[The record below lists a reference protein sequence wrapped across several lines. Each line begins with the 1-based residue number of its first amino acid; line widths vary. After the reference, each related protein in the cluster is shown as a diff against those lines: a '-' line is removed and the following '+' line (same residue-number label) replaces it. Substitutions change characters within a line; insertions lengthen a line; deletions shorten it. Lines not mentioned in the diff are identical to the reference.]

1 LPIGD
6 FAGSTAA
13 SAGGSD
19 IGMSSAIKAVGPFTE
34 TPQARLEQYL
44 REQSV
49 KGEVLP
55 LTPDA
60 STRVYF
66 RVPYRKGTAVAAVY
80 PEAFDETV
88 QPYMD
93 VTRLFLE
100 CELPVPEIYDVDGRA
115 GIIIQEDLGDN
126 QLCKVLETASGEER
140 EPLVEQAIEIISRIQ
155 AATAKAFERDSICS
169 RLAFDEAK
177 LGWELNFFFEH
188 YFGSYRK
195 ENLTHGQTAE
205 LKAELND
212 IAADLAARPR
222 VLCHRDFHSFNLI
235 IDPRRRLR
243 IIDHQ
248 DARMGPAS
256 YDLVSLL
263 LDRVTGP
270 PSLAEIRE
278 HRLFL
283 LNARERL
290 SLPAYDPDDFSTEF
304 RLMTVQRCL
313 KACGTFSY
321 QVGVRGRTT
330 PYEQF
335 IKPMLAISLQAVEW
349 LERFPVLRR
358 MLKERIET

>member
-1 LPIGD
+1 
-6 FAGSTAA
+6 
-13 SAGGSD
+13 
-19 IGMSSAIKAVGPFTE
+19 MSSATKAAGTLSD
-34 TPQARLEQYL
+34 TPQARLEKYL
-44 REQSV
+44 AQQPA
-49 KGEVLP
+49 KGEVVP

-66 RVPYRKGTAVAAVY
+66 RVPWKRGTAVAAVY
-80 PEAFDETV
+80 PDAFDETV
-88 QPYMD
+88 QPYLD

-100 CELPVPEIYDVDGRA
+100 CNLPVPEILDVDGGA

-126 QLCKVLETASGEER
+126 QLCRVFETTSEDER
-140 EPLVEQAIEIISRIQ
+140 EALLEQAIEIIARIQ

-177 LGWELNFFFEH
+177 LEWELNFFFEH

-195 ENLTHGQTAE
+195 ENLAHGQAAE
-205 LKAELND
+205 LKVELND
-212 IAADLAARPR
+212 IAAELAARPR
-222 VLCHRDFHSFNLI
+222 VMCHRDFHSFNLMM
-235 IDPRRRLR
+235 DPRGRLR

-248 DARMGPAS
+248 DARMGPAT

-263 LDRVTGP
+263 LDRVTCS

-290 SLPAYDPDDFSTEF
+290 NLAAYDPDDFSMEF

-321 QVGVRGRTT
+321 QTGVRGRVE
-330 PYEQF
+330 PYKQF
-335 IKPMLAISLQAVEW
+335 INPMLEITLNAAEW
-349 LERFPVLRR
+349 LDRFPVLQR
-358 MLKERIET
+358 MIRERIGQ

>member
-1 LPIGD
+1 
-6 FAGSTAA
+6 
-13 SAGGSD
+13 
-19 IGMSSAIKAVGPFTE
+19 MSSAIKAAGTFSD
-34 TPQARLEQYL
+34 TPQARLEKYL
-44 REQSV
+44 ERQSV
-49 KGEVLP
+49 KGGVMP

-66 RVPYRKGTAVAAVY
+66 RVPWQRGTAVAAVY
-80 PEAFDETV
+80 PDAFDETV
-88 QPYMD
+88 QPYLD
-93 VTRLFLE
+93 VTRLFLQ
-100 CELPVPEIYDVDGRA
+100 CTLPVPEIFDVDGSA

-126 QLCKVLETASGEER
+126 QLYKVFDTASEDER
-140 EPLVEQAIEIISRIQ
+140 EVLLEQAIEIISRIQ
-155 AATAKAFERDSICS
+155 AVTEKAFERSSICS

-177 LGWELNFFFEH
+177 LAWELNFFFEH
-188 YFGSYRK
+188 YFGSYRR
-195 ENLTHGQTAE
+195 ENLARGQAAE
-205 LKAELND
+205 LKVELND
-212 IAADLAARPR
+212 IAAELAARPR
-222 VLCHRDFHSFNLI
+222 VLCHRDFHAFNLI
-235 IDPRRRLR
+235 LDPQRRLR

-263 LDRVTGP
+263 LDRVTSP

-290 SLPAYDPDDFSTEF
+290 GLPAYDPDDFSMEF

-321 QVGVRGRTT
+321 QTGVRGRID

-335 IKPMLAISLQAVEW
+335 INPMLAITLQAAEW
-349 LERFPVLRR
+349 LDRFPVLQR
-358 MLKERIET
+358 MIKERIRQ

>member
-1 LPIGD
+1 
-6 FAGSTAA
+6 
-13 SAGGSD
+13 
-19 IGMSSAIKAVGPFTE
+19 MSSVITATSTFPE
-34 TPQARLEQYL
+34 SPQQRLEEYLARLGHASRPIE
-44 REQSV
+44 
-49 KGEVLP
+49 P

-66 RVPYRKGTAVAAVY
+66 RVPWKRGTAVAAVY

-88 QPYMD
+88 QPYLD

-100 CELPVPEIYDVDGRA
+100 CKLPVPEIYAVDG
-115 GIIIQEDLGDN
+115 GIGVIVQEDLGDN
-126 QLCKVLETASGEER
+126 QLCRVFQDSSEDDRESLIER
-140 EPLVEQAIEIISRIQ
+140 AIEIIARIQ
-155 AATAKAFERDSICS
+155 AATPKAFERDSIAS

-195 ENLTHGQTAE
+195 ETLTHGQAAE

-222 VLCHRDFHSFNLI
+222 VLCHRDYHSFNLI
-235 IDPRRRLR
+235 LDKRQKIR

-248 DARMGPAS
+248 DARMGPAT

-263 LDRVTGP
+263 LDRVTCA
-270 PSLAEIRE
+270 PSPAEVRA

-283 LNARERL
+283 LHAREQL
-290 SLPAYDPDDFSTEF
+290 QLPPIDPDEFSKEF

-313 KACGTFSY
+313 KAVGTFSY
-321 QVGVRGRTT
+321 QTGVRGRKE

-335 IKPMLAISLQAVEW
+335 IDPLLLIVNHAAEW
-349 LERFPVLRR
+349 LDRFPVLQR
-358 MLKERIET
+358 MIKERL

>member
-1 LPIGD
+1 
-6 FAGSTAA
+6 
-13 SAGGSD
+13 
-19 IGMSSAIKAVGPFTE
+19 MSSAIQVVGTFSD
-34 TPQARLEQYL
+34 TPQARLEQFL
-44 REQSV
+44 RRQSV
-49 KGEVLP
+49 KGKVLP

-66 RVPYRKGTAVAAVY
+66 RVPWKRKTAVAAVY

-88 QPYMD
+88 QPYLD

-100 CELPVPEIYDVDGRA
+100 CDLPVPEIYDVDGSA

-126 QLCKVLETASGEER
+126 QLCKVFETASEEER
-140 EPLVEQAIEIISRIQ
+140 ETLLEQAIEIISRIQ

-169 RLAFDEAK
+169 RLAFDDAK
-177 LGWELNFFFEH
+177 LTWELNFFFEH

-195 ENLTHGQTAE
+195 ETLAHGQAAE

-212 IAADLAARPR
+212 IAAELAARPR

-235 IDPRRRLR
+235 VDPRRRLR
-243 IIDHQ
+243 VIDHQ
-248 DARMGPAS
+248 DARMGPAT

-263 LDRVTGP
+263 LDRVTCS

-290 SLPAYDPDDFSTEF
+290 ALPAYDPDDFSREF
-304 RLMTVQRCL
+304 RLMTIQRCL

-321 QVGVRGRTT
+321 QTGVRGRID

-335 IKPMLAISLQAVEW
+335 INPMLQITLQAAEW
-349 LERFPVLRR
+349 FDRFPVLQR
-358 MLKERIET
+358 MIKERIGSSSIDVN